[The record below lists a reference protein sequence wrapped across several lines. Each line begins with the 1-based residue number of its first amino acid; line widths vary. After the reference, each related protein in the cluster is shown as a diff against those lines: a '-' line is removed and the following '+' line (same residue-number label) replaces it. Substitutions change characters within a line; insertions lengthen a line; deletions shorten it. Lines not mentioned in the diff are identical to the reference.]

1 MPGSSLTS
9 WLACAGLRSAEQ
21 ASGKD
26 DDVALAATP
35 VGSLSP
41 ASPLV
46 MLDGTH
52 GYANRQ
58 MLQRLLRPDED
69 VRRRMEEKETPRWGQ
84 RAKAADGR

>member
-1 MPGSSLTS
+1 M
-9 WLACAGLRSAEQ
+9 
-21 ASGKD
+21 
-26 DDVALAATP
+26 ALAATP

-41 ASPLV
+41 ASPRV

-84 RAKAADGR
+84 RAKAADGRWGTTGTMNDVAASLLAHMASSSH